1 MDFSFESVGK
11 FLQQAQAA
19 KEGQRAA
26 INKGME
32 PLLDDPAVFA
42 IAPNAADALD
52 KAMEDYG
59 DEALKQTA
67 MVAMGKW
74 CELHQEWLGQH
85 IMHESASEAA
95 VTASDMAKII
105 QAIKLLD
112 EVGSFSG
119 DETYR
124 KAIKQQINQAVLEK
138 LEEDGRDANEVFSDY
153 DDPLL

>member
-1 MDFSFESVGK
+1 MDFSFDSVGK

-42 IAPNAADALD
+42 IAPDAADALD

-74 CELHQEWLGQH
+74 CELHQEWLEQH
-85 IMHESASEAA
+85 IMHDSAPEAA
-95 VTASDMAKII
+95 MTASDLAKIV

-112 EVGSFSG
+112 DVGSFSG